1 MTNSNKLKL
10 YKSLALAR
18 HVEETV
24 AKIYPTDK
32 IKSPVHLSI
41 GQEAI
46 SVGVCNAL
54 EVEDIVFGY
63 YRSHAMYIA
72 KGGNINAMFAEL
84 YGKETGCAKGK
95 GGSMHLV
102 DTKKGIMGTS
112 AIVASTI
119 PNSVGYAYGLKLQ
132 KKNNVV
138 VSFFGDGA
146 TEEGVFS
153 ESLNFAALKKVPVIF
168 VCENNGLAIHTHQEK
183 RQALPDISLKAKSFG
198 LKVITLESM
207 DILEINKVISE
218 VVHNIKNKECEPY
231 FIEIKTSRWLEHVGP
246 NCDFDMGY
254 RTESE
259 VEPWRQDDQL
269 TKLGSMIDSVEKS
282 AIDSEIKQIVEEA
295 VNFAENSDFPA
306 ANELYNHVFK

>member
-1 MTNSNKLKL
+1 MNSINKLEL
-10 YKSLALAR
+10 YRKLALAR
-18 HVEETV
+18 HAEETI

-54 EVEDIVFGY
+54 VDEDIVFGY

-72 KGGNINAMFAEL
+72 KGGDINAMFAEL

-168 VCENNGLAIHTHQEK
+168 ICENNGLAIHTQQDK

-198 LKVITLESM
+198 LKVITLEQM
-207 DILEINKVISE
+207 DIIEIAKVVSE
-218 VVHNIKNKECEPY
+218 VVDNIKNKECEPY

-254 RTESE
+254 RQESE
-259 VEPWRQDDQL
+259 VAPWKETDQL
-269 TKLGSMIDSVEKS
+269 TILGELITTEEKTLIELEVKKIVDD
-282 AIDSEIKQIVEEA
+282 AI
-295 VNFAENSDFPA
+295 NYAENSAFPQA
-306 ANELYNHVFK
+306 SELHNHVFK

>member
-1 MTNSNKLKL
+1 MSFNKTVDL

-18 HVEETV
+18 HAEETI

-41 GQEAI
+41 GHEAI
-46 SVGVCNAL
+46 SVGVCSAL
-54 EVEDIVFGY
+54 EITDIVFGY

-72 KGGNINAMFAEL
+72 KGGDINAMFAEL
-84 YGKETGCAKGK
+84 YGKVTGCARGK

-119 PNSVGYAYGLKLQ
+119 PNAVGYAYGLKLQ
-132 KKNNVV
+132 KKNDVV

-153 ESLNFAALKKVPVIF
+153 ESLNFAALKKVPMIF
-168 VCENNGLAIHTHQEK
+168 ICENNGLAIHTHQNK
-183 RQALPDISLKAKSFG
+183 RQALPDISLKVKSHG
-198 LKVITLESM
+198 LKVITMDEM
-207 DILEINKVISE
+207 DIIKINDTVSEIVDT
-218 VVHNIKNKECEPY
+218 IKHKECEPY

-254 RTESE
+254 RNEFE
-259 VEPWRQDDQL
+259 VIPWRENDQL
-269 TKLGSMIDSVEKS
+269 IRLASMITAQEKNK
-282 AIDSEIKQIVEEA
+282 IDDEVKQIVEDA
-295 VNFAENSDFPA
+295 INFAENSPFPESE
-306 ANELYNHVFK
+306 ELHKHVYK